1 VTEETGRIARAAG
14 VVGFFTLL
22 SRIAGLVRD
31 VVVGYL
37 FGAQGVADAFF
48 VAFRIP
54 NLLRRLTAEGA
65 LTVAFVPVFTNYLA
79 KEGKPAA
86 AKVAQVVFTFVA
98 LVLAGITLLGIVFA
112 EPIARLFA
120 PGFLEDAEKFSLTVY
135 LTRLM
140 FPYILFVSLV
150 ALAMG
155 VLNAV
160 RHFMAPALS
169 PVLFNVCIVACAS
182 LFAPILREP
191 VLSLAYGVLLGGLA
205 QLILQLPYLFRY
217 GFVPAPNFHF
227 GHPALRR
234 LIFLMGPAV
243 FGAAV
248 HQVNVLISTMLASLL
263 PPGSVSFLYYADRLL
278 EFPVGVFAIAL
289 GTAALPSFS
298 LLVANGDKAGLRTTL
313 THSLRLVNFISL
325 PASLGLV
332 AVAVPVFAILFQ
344 RGAFDAVTTVSTGQ
358 ALLCYALGLWGISGV
373 KLLAPVFYAMEDMKT
388 PVVIALLSFL
398 LNLLFSVILMGPVS
412 VDASSSSRLAVIV
425 GEVSERFGAVSL
437 RHAGLALATSISST
451 FNFLALLFILNRK
464 ITRLPLGEIFASFM
478 RNLLNALLM
487 SLPLLWIVQSVDW
500 VGPERNLYWL
510 SGVFAGLLI
519 LGVILYLVLSR
530 LLRSPEWIFVKQ
542 FSRAFQRRLGIRMF
556 VDR

>member
-1 VTEETGRIARAAG
+1 VTEEAGRIAHAAG
-14 VVGFFTLL
+14 VVGFFTFL
-22 SRIAGLVRD
+22 SRVAGLVRD

-37 FGAQGVADAFF
+37 FGSQGAADAFF

-79 KEGKPAA
+79 KEGKAA
-86 AKVAQVVFTFVA
+86 AADVAQIVFTFAA
-98 LVLAGITLLGIVFA
+98 LVLVGITLLGMLFA

-120 PGFLEDAEKFSLTVY
+120 PGFLADAEKFSLTVY

-155 VLNAV
+155 VLNTV
-160 RHFMAPALS
+160 RHFMAPAFS
-169 PVLFNVCIVACAS
+169 PVLFNLCIVACAI
-182 LFAPILREP
+182 LFAPILSEP
-191 VLSLAYGVLLGGLA
+191 VLSLAYGVLLGGIA
-205 QLILQLPYLFRY
+205 QLLLQFPYLLRY
-217 GFVPAPNFHF
+217 GFAPAPNFHF

-234 LIFLMGPAV
+234 LVFLMGPAV
-243 FGAAV
+243 LGAAV

-298 LLVANGDKAGLRTTL
+298 LLLANGDMAGLRSTITQ
-313 THSLRLVNFISL
+313 SLKLVNFISL
-325 PASLGLV
+325 PATLGLV

-344 RGAFDAVTTVSTGQ
+344 RGAFDAVTTVSTSH
-358 ALLCYALGLWGISGV
+358 ALVCYALGLWGISGA

-388 PVVIALLSFL
+388 PVMVALLSFL
-398 LNLLFSVILMGPVS
+398 LNLVLSLVLMGPVS
-412 VDASSSSRLAVIV
+412 VDPSSSSRLAVLV
-425 GEVSERFGAVSL
+425 AEFSGQFGAVSL
-437 RHAGLALATSISST
+437 RHAGLALATSFSST

-464 ITRLPLGEIFASFM
+464 IHRLPLREIFASFV
-478 RNLLNALLM
+478 RNLLTALLM
-487 SLPLLWIVQSVDW
+487 SLPLFWIVQSVDW
-500 VGPERNLYWL
+500 VGPERDLYRL
-510 SGVFAGLLI
+510 SKIFAGLLT
-519 LGVILYLVLSR
+519 LGVSLYLVLSR
-530 LLRSPEWIFVKQ
+530 LFWSSEWIFVKQ
-542 FSRAFQRRLGIRMF
+542 FASAIQRRFARRNF
-556 VDR
+556 